1 MKEKKA
7 NPIRNSFRLIY
18 FFNRQLKIRFLLLS
32 LLIAINSITELLSI
46 GAVIPFLLALT
57 NPEKINKNIFS
68 NFFSNFLD
76 LTNTNLIILFSIVF
90 AIFIIIST
98 SLRLLTI
105 KTTCKFCASSANYL
119 ASKGYINFINQNYE
133 FYLKNNSSNFINT
146 LTLEMIKAQNSLEA
160 LLIIFS
166 GSILTILILISL
178 LIVNAQV
185 TLIIFTC
192 IFIIYLLIIKNIQSK
207 LLKNSKIISLSNSNL
222 IKMVQESFGGI
233 REILINNNQRYFTK
247 VFKKEDFF
255 MRDKLET
262 SKFYKKSPR
271 YFIEAAGI
279 ILLIL
284 TSIYIV
290 IVQKNENIIPVLGF
304 IAFSFQKLL
313 VSAQNIYGA
322 WSSICSFNSSVLAV
336 IETLSLI
343 PRKDL
348 KNGLNPLRLKKSIVL
363 RNITYKYKNQD
374 YPILNGIDL
383 SIKKGEVIGIIG
395 KTGSGKSTLLDII
408 NGLIKPLSGD
418 LIVDNKKIYE
428 KFESDNNLKMWQKN
442 IAHVPQN
449 IFLSNDT
456 IMNNI
461 AFGIEPNL
469 VEKDR
474 VIEAAKNSFLSDDI
488 EKMKF
493 KYKTFVGERGSN
505 LSGGQLQRLGI
516 ARALYKKRDLLI
528 LDEITSSLDKNTEHQ
543 IINLIG
549 RLSSDLTI
557 IIIAHR
563 LTTLKNCDIVY
574 RLKDGKLTKI
584 EDRKFLDN

>member
-1 MKEKKA
+1 M
-7 NPIRNSFRLIY
+7 
-18 FFNRQLKIRFLLLS
+18 
-32 LLIAINSITELLSI
+32 
-46 GAVIPFLLALT
+46 
-57 NPEKINKNIFS
+57 
-68 NFFSNFLD
+68 
-76 LTNTNLIILFSIVF
+76 
-90 AIFIIIST
+90 
-98 SLRLLTI
+98 
-105 KTTCKFCASSANYL
+105 
-119 ASKGYINFINQNYE
+119 
-133 FYLKNNSSNFINT
+133 
-146 LTLEMIKAQNSLEA
+146 
-160 LLIIFS
+160 
-166 GSILTILILISL
+166 
-178 LIVNAQV
+178 
-185 TLIIFTC
+185 
-192 IFIIYLLIIKNIQSK
+192 
-207 LLKNSKIISLSNSNL
+207 
-222 IKMVQESFGGI
+222 
-233 REILINNNQRYFTK
+233 
-247 VFKKEDFF
+247 
-255 MRDKLET
+255 
-262 SKFYKKSPR
+262 
-271 YFIEAAGI
+271 
-279 ILLIL
+279 
-284 TSIYIV
+284 
-290 IVQKNENIIPVLGF
+290 
-304 IAFSFQKLL
+304 
-313 VSAQNIYGA
+313 
-322 WSSICSFNSSVLAV
+322 
-336 IETLSLI
+336 
-343 PRKDL
+343 
-348 KNGLNPLRLKKSIVL
+348 KKSIVL